1 MILGM
6 LEQRIQQHFFDGADL
21 LYQAADTLARP
32 VAAAAQ
38 TLLLSL
44 TGGGKLLLTG
54 TGASL
59 AIAQAMGAQ
68 LVGRF
73 ERDRPALAALVLGA
87 DAVASAA
94 LLKGAPPGSPLAL
107 QVQAL
112 GTPGDVLVVFAAS
125 AHDGALAEAVAAAQ
139 ARDMSVVALTPRSSA
154 LGALLGETDVWIA
167 VPHERAAR
175 VHEVQ
180 LLVAHAL
187 CDALD
192 LQLMGE
198 QDHA

>member
-1 MILGM
+1 M
-6 LEQRIQQHFFDGADL
+6 LEQRIQQHFFDAADL

-38 TLLLSL
+38 TLLGSL

-59 AIAQAMGAQ
+59 ALAQALGAQ

-87 DAVASAA
+87 DAVVSAA
-94 LLKGAPPGSPLAL
+94 LLKGAPPGSPLAIW
-107 QVQAL
+107 VQAL
-112 GTPGDVLVVFAAS
+112 GTPGDVLMVFAAS
-125 AHDGALAEAVAAAQ
+125 AHDAALAEAVAAAQ
-139 ARDMSVVALTPRSSA
+139 ARDMSVVAVTPRGSA

-175 VHEVQ
+175 VQEVQ
-180 LLVAHAL
+180 LLVVHAL

-198 QDHA
+198 QDQA